1 MSDKVT
7 EQLLNLSGGMPAPR
21 LNLSLEEKQRIIQDL
36 GIKTVKNIL
45 KAKKQL
51 PIARIPFLFSS
62 IDTQM
67 VLDILHNDFLELIK

>member
-1 MSDKVT
+1 
-7 EQLLNLSGGMPAPR
+7 EQLLNLSGGMPSPR

>member
-7 EQLLNLSGGMPAPR
+7 EQLLNLSGGMPEPR
-21 LNLSLEEKQRIIQDL
+21 LNLSLEEKQRIIQGL
-36 GIKTVKNIL
+36 GMKTVKNIL

-67 VLDILHNDFLELIK
+67 VLDILHNDFSELIQ